1 MINPHKWITD
11 IAPIIT
17 EKPKTSEKHTHTLD
31 TSLWQTERP
40 GNKDVLL
47 TVIGTLHNENRLQG
61 LLPTDPSNTRDV
73 LIMIIQTSINT

>member
-1 MINPHKWITD
+1 MNYWYSSYNHGETKNVW
-11 IAPIIT
+11 
-17 EKPKTSEKHTHTLD
+17 KTHTHTLD

-73 LIMIIQTSINT
+73 LIMIIQTYINT

>member
-1 MINPHKWITD
+1 MNYWDSSYNHGETKNVW
-11 IAPIIT
+11 
-17 EKPKTSEKHTHTLD
+17 KTHTLD

-61 LLPTDPSNTRDV
+61 LLPTYPSNTRDV
-73 LIMIIQTSINT
+73 FIMIIQTSINT